1 LRDRV
6 GSVKRDVAASP
17 LALLSPSRALYGMSQ
32 KIVFNGQEY
41 DSVDAMPPAVRRQ
54 YEDVM
59 RLVRG
64 EDGGKV
70 ESLVEPGSLSKVVK
84 VTTKVRT
91 RIVVNGKE
99 YHSVDEMPA
108 QVRAAYDR
116 ALAQAGGDPSS
127 ADGPAAL
134 SRQTPTFPPTEEDTS
149 GAFTNTLRRI
159 GPWILLAALVAL
171 WLLRK

>member
-1 LRDRV
+1 M
-6 GSVKRDVAASP
+6 
-17 LALLSPSRALYGMSQ
+17 GMSQ

-41 DSVDAMPPAVRRQ
+41 DGVDAMPPAVRRQ

-64 EDGGKV
+64 EV
-70 ESLVEPGSLSKVVK
+70 ESLVEPGSQSKVIK
-84 VTTKVRT
+84 VTTNVRT

-108 QVRAAYDR
+108 QVRAAYER
-116 ALAQAGGDPSS
+116 ALAQAEGGTSS
-127 ADGPAAL
+127 GGEPAAL
-134 SRQTPTFPPTEEDTS
+134 SRRTPAIPPTEEDTS
-149 GAFTNTLRRI
+149 GSIANTLRRI
-159 GPWILLAALVAL
+159 GPWFLIAVLVAL

>member
-1 LRDRV
+1 M
-6 GSVKRDVAASP
+6 
-17 LALLSPSRALYGMSQ
+17 GMSQ

-41 DSVDAMPPAVRRQ
+41 DGVDAMPPAVRRQ

-64 EDGGKV
+64 EDRAKL
-70 ESLVEPGSLSKVVK
+70 ESLVEPGSQSKVIK
-84 VTTKVRT
+84 VTTNVRT

-108 QVRAAYDR
+108 QVRAAYER
-116 ALAQAGGDPSS
+116 ALAQAEGGTSS
-127 ADGPAAL
+127 GGEPAAL
-134 SRQTPTFPPTEEDTS
+134 SRRTPAIPPTEEDTS
-149 GAFTNTLRRI
+149 GSIANTLRRI
-159 GPWILLAALVAL
+159 GPWVLIAVLVAL

>member
-1 LRDRV
+1 M
-6 GSVKRDVAASP
+6 P
-17 LALLSPSRALYGMSQ
+17 PSRRAEHYMGMSQ

-41 DSVDAMPPAVRRQ
+41 DGVDAMPPAVRRQ

-64 EDGGKV
+64 EDRVKV
-70 ESLVEPGSLSKVVK
+70 ESLVEAGSQSKVIK
-84 VTTKVRT
+84 VTTNVRT

-108 QVRAAYDR
+108 QVRAAYER
-116 ALAQAGGDPSS
+116 ALAQAEGGTSS
-127 ADGPAAL
+127 GGEPAAL
-134 SRQTPTFPPTEEDTS
+134 SPRTPAFPPTEEDTS
-149 GAFTNTLRRI
+149 GSIASTLRRI
-159 GPWILLAALVAL
+159 GPWVLIAVLVAL